1 MDSSPITQ
9 GAANSFLPK
18 KESRTD
24 MDRDVVV
31 VEVVAR
37 RVRRSKAVEEEE
49 VVKALVEPRTDAKT
63 SSE

>member
-24 MDRDVVV
+24 MDRLVEV

-37 RVRRSKAVEEEE
+37 RVRRSKAEEEEE

>member
-1 MDSSPITQ
+1 MDSSPMTQ

-24 MDRDVVV
+24 MERDVVV
-31 VEVVAR
+31 AM
-37 RVRRSKAVEEEE
+37 RVRRRAAEEEEE

>member
-1 MDSSPITQ
+1 MDSSPITH
-9 GAANSFLPK
+9 GGANSFLPK

-24 MDRDVVV
+24 MDRVVV
-31 VEVVAR
+31 VAMS
-37 RVRRSKAVEEEE
+37 VRRRAAVEEEV

>member
-24 MDRDVVV
+24 MDRVV
-31 VEVVAR
+31 VEVAR
-37 RVRRSKAVEEEE
+37 RVRRSKAEEEEE